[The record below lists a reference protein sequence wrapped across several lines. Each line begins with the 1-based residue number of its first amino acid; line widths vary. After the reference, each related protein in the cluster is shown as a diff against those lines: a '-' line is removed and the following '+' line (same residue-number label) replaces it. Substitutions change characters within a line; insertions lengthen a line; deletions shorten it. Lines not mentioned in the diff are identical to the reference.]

1 MMADSKDETG
11 RGASRP
17 YATIDLEATEV
28 GGKRSAAN
36 SAGGKAKW
44 SWQPLAATLGI
55 LGSWRYLNR
64 SVTVLTPIVAG
75 LAGGLLAL
83 LAWYLL
89 VGARDGEP
97 SLMRQVTAL
106 TGRLTALE
114 RGVGEEAASGGLRR
128 RLEALARDTGTLQ
141 KSNAELGA
149 ELKAV
154 RERSGANVAA
164 AELADRLAKL
174 ENAVTAL
181 SASAG
186 GDGNEVVRAGLD
198 RFQREIA
205 GAKADAGRLAERL
218 ERSEQQGRATQ
229 AAVEALQADL
239 DRRYKATARADDLAP
254 LAGRLAALDRELTG
268 FINTEADRTTNA
280 TRVVLSLELSNL
292 KRAIERGDSFA
303 TELAAAKKVAGDRL
317 NLARFDRFAKEGLP
331 PLSELAKSFRK
342 AANAMLDAETEPV
355 QAPLFERLLS
365 GAKSIVRIRKS
376 GHPAD
381 DDSLE
386 ATIARM
392 ETALKENRLG
402 EVLAQAKKLPPK
414 AALAGEDWLSRV
426 EMRYAIEQALADTEA
441 ALKSS
446 LAANPAGTDRRQ

>member
-28 GGKRSAAN
+28 GGKPAAAR
-36 SAGGKAKW
+36 SAGGKAPW
-44 SWQPLAATLGI
+44 SRQPLAAA
-55 LGSWRYLNR
+55 LGSWGAWRQRNR
-64 SVTVLTPIVAG
+64 SVSVLTPIVAG

-83 LAWYLL
+83 LAWFLFAA
-89 VGARDGEP
+89 ARDGEP
-97 SLMRQVTAL
+97 SAMRQVAAL
-106 TGRLTALE
+106 TARLAALE
-114 RGVGEEAASGGLRR
+114 RGLGEDAAAGGLRR
-128 RLEALARDTGTLQ
+128 RLEDLARAAGTLER
-141 KSNAELGA
+141 SNAEFGA

-154 RERSGANVAA
+154 QERGGANPAA
-164 AELADRLAKL
+164 AELAERLAKL

-186 GDGNEVVRAGLD
+186 GDGNEVVRTGLD

-205 GAKADAGRLAERL
+205 GAKADAGRLAERMQ
-218 ERSEQQGRATQ
+218 RSEQQGRATQ
-229 AAVEALQADL
+229 AAVEALQAEL
-239 DRRYKATARADDLAP
+239 DRRFKTTARTEDLAP

-268 FINTEADRTTNA
+268 FIQTEADRTANA
-280 TRVVLSLELSNL
+280 SRVVLSLELSNL

-303 TELAAAKKVAGDRL
+303 SELAAAKKVAGDRL
-317 NLARFDRFAKEGLP
+317 NLARFDRFANEGLP

-342 AANAMLDAETEPV
+342 VATAMLDAETEPME
-355 QAPLFERLLS
+355 APLLERLLA

-376 GHPAD
+376 GQAAD
-381 DDSLE
+381 DASLE

-402 EVLAQAKKLPPK
+402 ELLAQAKKLPPK

-426 EMRYAIEQALADTEA
+426 ELRYAVEQALADTEA

-446 LAANPAGTDRRQ
+446 LVPNPAGTDRRQ